1 MISFDLLLQMT
12 IFVFAIHIQQCNM
25 SNFSKMQEE
34 RTERKEKDKTRR
46 ETLGKFFYDL
56 AKLTFAAIVLG
67 GLTPIYANMD
77 NSTNWGLIIAGTVF
91 TIIFSLIGNKI
102 LK

>member
-1 MISFDLLLQMT
+1 MG
-12 IFVFAIHIQQCNM
+12 NY
-25 SNFSKMQEE
+25 SKKQEE
-34 RTERKEKDKTRR
+34 KNEVKERDKTRR

-67 GLTPIYANMD
+67 GLTPIYTNMD
-77 NSTNWGLIIAGTVF
+77 NSTNWSLIIAGTIF

>member
-1 MISFDLLLQMT
+1 MGNWSEKQD
-12 IFVFAIHIQQCNM
+12 V
-25 SNFSKMQEE
+25 KKEG
-34 RTERKEKDKTRR
+34 KEKNKVRR

-77 NSTNWGLIIAGTVF
+77 NSTNWGLIIAGTIF

>member
-1 MISFDLLLQMT
+1 MGNWSD
-12 IFVFAIHIQQCNM
+12 
-25 SNFSKMQEE
+25 KQEIKKE
-34 RTERKEKDKTRR
+34 VKEKDKIRR

-77 NSTNWGLIIAGTVF
+77 NRTNWSLIIAGTIF
-91 TIIFSLIGNKI
+91 TIIFSLIGHKI

>member
-1 MISFDLLLQMT
+1 MMG
-12 IFVFAIHIQQCNM
+12 NY
-25 SNFSKMQEE
+25 SKKQEE
-34 RTERKEKDKTRR
+34 KKENKERDKTRR

-67 GLTPIYANMD
+67 GLTPIYTNMD
-77 NSTNWGLIIAGTVF
+77 NSTNWSLIIAGTIF

>member
-1 MISFDLLLQMT
+1 MGNWSE
-12 IFVFAIHIQQCNM
+12 IQEA
-25 SNFSKMQEE
+25 KKEV
-34 RTERKEKDKTRR
+34 KEKDKVRR

-77 NSTNWGLIIAGTVF
+77 NSINWGLIIAGTNF